1 MRPSTLDELCERYAM
16 ERPADTRGVRFEN
29 FLGFN
34 ALYWAATQCLRTRDD
49 LARLVYEVAED
60 AVAHGAWWIEPAFD
74 VERYCE
80 LRTESDFRLFES
92 QAEGWRYMLDAAASA
107 SRELGIGIGYMSAI
121 DRTRPLDSART
132 RMQVTAEM
140 VNSGQHIIDCHC
152 GDYRGRHPGIVAI
165 GLHSNEAG
173 HPPEP
178 FAEVF
183 AEVVGQT
190 GLLST
195 PHAGE
200 IAPAADQGPASVAG
214 ALDALHADRI
224 LHGVLAVEA
233 PALVERLAAEQVC
246 LDVCPTSNI
255 LLSVFPSLAEHPLPA
270 LLSAG
275 VPCSI
280 GSDDALLFGPSL
292 LDEYELCR
300 SEMGLDDLQFTAIAK
315 ASFQHSGAPEELKR
329 MGIEGVDEWLASTD
343 EIFLERA

>member
-1 MRPSTLDELCERYAM
+1 MRPSTLDELCEQHGV
-16 ERPADTRGVRFEN
+16 ERPEDTRGVRFDN

-34 ALYWAATQCLRTRDD
+34 ALYWAASQCVRTRDD
-49 LARLVYEVAED
+49 LARLVFEVAED

-74 VERYCE
+74 TERYCE
-80 LRTESDFRLFES
+80 LRADSEFRLFDT
-92 QAEGWRYMLDAAASA
+92 QAEGWHFMLDVAASA

-121 DRTRPLDSART
+121 DRTASLERARE
-132 RMQVTAEM
+132 RMRVTTEV
-140 VNSGQHIIDCHC
+140 VNGGRHIIDCHA
-152 GDYRGRHPGIVAI
+152 GDYRGRHAGIVAV

-178 FAEVF
+178 FADIF
-183 AEVVGQT
+183 AEVIEKT

-200 IAPAADQGPASVAG
+200 IAPAPGQGPASVAG
-214 ALDALHADRI
+214 ALDTLNADRI
-224 LHGVLAVEA
+224 LHGVLAIEDSE
-233 PALVERLAAEQVC
+233 LVGRLAAEQVC

-255 LLSVFPSLAEHPLPA
+255 LLSVFSSLAEHPLPD
-270 LLSAG
+270 LLAAG

-300 SEMGLDDLQFTAIAK
+300 SEMGLDDFQFTAIAR
-315 ASFQHSGAPEELKR
+315 ASFQHSGAPDELKQL
-329 MGIEGVDEWLASTD
+329 GIEGVYDWLASTD
-343 EIFLERA
+343 QVF